1 MSKRLQEI
9 VNHWSLDL
17 HLFEVYVLPVD
28 LDALLHFVSNPLA
41 DYDAYETEKEAEAHA
56 PVFDLN
62 NPEHREALKE
72 SIFMV
77 GR

>member
-1 MSKRLQEI
+1 MELERWM
-9 VNHWSLDL
+9 N
-17 HLFEVYVLPVD
+17 VLPGD
-28 LDALLHFVSNPLA
+28 LDALLSSLGNPLA
-41 DYDAYETEKEAEAHA
+41 DYDVFESDEEAEAHA
-56 PVFDLN
+56 PVFDLS